1 MNAEVHESV
10 KCLHCGQHCEE
21 VILLDESPFCCV
33 GCKSVFEIL
42 NENNLCEYYSFDK
55 QAGVSQKE
63 MSGTS
68 SFAYLDDPQ
77 IRKKLVSFDS
87 PGLTKVSFVVPS
99 IHCVSCIWLLE
110 HLRKINTGILRATV
124 FFAKKT
130 IDVDF
135 DPKVLKL
142 SQLAGI
148 LTSVGYPPLV
158 NLDAGNE
165 KQLKVDRSLIYRLAV
180 AGCCFGNVMLFSFPE
195 YLGIDKHDEYLT
207 QIFSWLNLSFSV
219 PVILY
224 SASFYFTSAV
234 RSFQQR
240 TINIDVPIAVGL
252 LALFFRSSYDIITS
266 TGPGYLD
273 SFTGLVFFLLIGRW
287 FQGKT
292 YESLTFDR
300 DFKSYFPL
308 AVNRLVKGEWQAATI
323 DDLKYGDHIKI
334 RNKEIVPTDSVLLDD
349 QAYLDYSFVTGEAR
363 PGKVVKGDLV
373 YAGGRLIGQPVELM
387 VEKKTSQSHLTSL
400 WNKDSFKKVDESRYQ
415 KIIDRAARRFTW
427 IVMGIALVTALL
439 WYEYKPAEMWLV
451 LTAVL
456 MVACPCALALAAPF
470 TYGSMVRA
478 FGKNKLYLKN
488 ADVIERLAQ
497 IDTIVFD
504 KTGTVTY
511 GTAPDVQFS
520 GLLTPEELAS
530 VKLLTEASTH
540 PLSLL
545 VTKSISGKPG
555 FKLSSFEEFSGKG
568 IQGMVNGKFIQ
579 AGSAEF
585 VGCDKKVSHKTSTVF
600 IAIDNEVKGH
610 FTIGI
615 KERLNIK
622 KMLDRLGAKCVAL
635 LSGDNEADRLR
646 MSSLFNPSVQ
656 LFFNQSPHDKLA
668 FVRDLQKEGKK
679 VLMVGDGLNDSGA
692 LQQSDVGIAVSD
704 NSGVFTPACDGI
716 IDGSNLV
723 MLDKFLQLAKRS
735 SVILKIA
742 FVISFFYNAIAL
754 TFAVTGN
761 LTPLVA
767 AILMPVSS
775 ISVVGFSTLAVN
787 FITSKTLR

>member
-1 MNAEVHESV
+1 MNAEVQESV

-42 NENNLCEYYSFDK
+42 SENNLCEYYSFDK

-165 KQLKVDRSLIYRLAV
+165 KQSKVDRSLIYRLAV
-180 AGCCFGNVMLFSFPE
+180 AGFCFGNVMLFSFPE

-207 QIFSWLNLSFSV
+207 QIFSWLNLSLSV
-219 PVILY
+219 PVIFY

-266 TGPGYLD
+266 TGPSYLD

-292 YESLTFDR
+292 YESLAFDR

-520 GLLTPEELAS
+520 GLLTPEELVS

-656 LFFNQSPHDKLA
+656 LLFNQSPHDKLA

-754 TFAVTGN
+754 TFAVIGN